1 MLGISIFC
9 LADWHRSNRKSKLL
23 AFILFLSG
31 IYFAGVLSGTRGTL
45 LTLLLVAPIIIFF
58 LSGRL
63 KTTVLIISTAT
74 LSFIILNQVNPL
86 TSLEN
91 EYINRITNGIKTLA
105 LLENRDGSVWLRL
118 DMWSAGLKAFIEAP
132 ILGHGIAERFTAIKP
147 YLINFHFNFT
157 HPHNDIIAGFISSGI
172 FGGIAVFILFTS
184 AVSAA
189 ILAPSWSYIRLCFAL
204 INSCSA
210 AITGSVSTVLFND
223 ISSAWLVFSTYLIW
237 ATDFKDETQ
246 N

>member
-1 MLGISIFC
+1 M
-9 LADWHRSNRKSKLL
+9 
-23 AFILFLSG
+23 
-31 IYFAGVLSGTRGTL
+31 
-45 LTLLLVAPIIIFF
+45 
-58 LSGRL
+58 
-63 KTTVLIISTAT
+63 
-74 LSFIILNQVNPL
+74 
-86 TSLEN
+86 
-91 EYINRITNGIKTLA
+91 
-105 LLENRDGSVWLRL
+105 LENRDGSVWLRL

-237 ATDFKDETQ
+237 ATEFKDETQ